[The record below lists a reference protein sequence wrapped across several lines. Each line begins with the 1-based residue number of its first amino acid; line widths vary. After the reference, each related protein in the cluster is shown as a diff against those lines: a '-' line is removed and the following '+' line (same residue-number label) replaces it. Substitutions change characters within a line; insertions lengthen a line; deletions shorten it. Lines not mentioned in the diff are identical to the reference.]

1 MTQESVCMFNK
12 FGFCKFGNYC
22 FRNHEN
28 RICENGECQ
37 VHGCTFRHPRKCRF
51 FMEFSYCKFGS
62 YCKFSHQ
69 TLRTLETSKEIDD
82 LKEEINQLK
91 DKIKEKE
98 KDIQTKEMQIKSIEE
113 NFEKERKKI
122 EQEELEKF
130 ETVINE
136 WHVTQMLFDSFKE
149 KMTYKYGYDSNEETS
164 EDENVEESEKLECD
178 LCSFKGKTPGGLK
191 THIRRK
197 HREK

>member
-1 MTQESVCMFNK
+1 M
-12 FGFCKFGNYC
+12 
-22 FRNHEN
+22 NH
-28 RICENGECQ
+28 
-37 VHGCTFRHPRKCRF
+37 
-51 FMEFSYCKFGS
+51 
-62 YCKFSHQ
+62 
-69 TLRTLETSKEIDD
+69 
-82 LKEEINQLK
+82 LK

-98 KDIQTKEMQIKSIEE
+98 KDIQTKETQIKSIEE
-113 NFEKERKKI
+113 NFKKERKKI

-130 ETVINE
+130 EAMRNN

-149 KMTYKYGYDSNEETS
+149 EITYKYGYDSNEETS
-164 EDENVEESEKLECD
+164 EDEIIEESDKLECD

>member
-1 MTQESVCMFNK
+1 MK
-12 FGFCKFGNYC
+12 
-22 FRNHEN
+22 
-28 RICENGECQ
+28 
-37 VHGCTFRHPRKCRF
+37 
-51 FMEFSYCKFGS
+51 
-62 YCKFSHQ
+62 
-69 TLRTLETSKEIDD
+69 TLETSKEIDD

-98 KDIQTKEMQIKSIEE
+98 KDIQTKETQIKSIEE
-113 NFEKERKKI
+113 NFEKERKQI

-130 ETVINE
+130 EAMRNN

-149 KMTYKYGYDSNEETS
+149 EITYKYGYDSNEETS
-164 EDENVEESEKLECD
+164 EDEIVEESEELECD